1 MTDEEIY
8 TPADEALAELRR
20 RRDQG
25 LLRQVHEALAGD
37 VPRYLIEHECFVLS
51 RHIAT
56 PNNEALYVLA
66 RAEREGATAIF
77 SQDPGDKFTSV
88 NNLKRRLARPEL
100 YRARDSATGGAFRK
114 VDLVDVAAAENERLE
129 DVVTRDGRPLVGV
142 HNALFARLEGRPF
155 RVVDDRAWID
165 RNHRGRMQELYARYL
180 LLFIAHGVLFEEFET
195 PADLHVKTGLI
206 LPLVAACEA
215 RFGVKPLI
223 VRPHEP
229 ASAPDERFHL
239 AHSED
244 LFPTSVFGNQ
254 SLPSSGHATWRP
266 QATRGGAPGLG
277 SRTAVAG
284 IHALQ

>member
-1 MTDEEIY
+1 MTDEDIY
-8 TPADEALAELRR
+8 TPADDALAELRR
-20 RRDQG
+20 RRDRG
-25 LLRQVHEALAGD
+25 LLRQVHGALAGD

-56 PNNEALYVLA
+56 PNNEALHVLA
-66 RAEREGATAIF
+66 RAERDGATAIF

-88 NNLKRRLARPEL
+88 NTLKRRLARPEL
-100 YRARDSATGGAFRK
+100 YRARDSATGGTFRK

-129 DVVTRDGRPLVGV
+129 DVVTRGGKPLVGV

-195 PADLHVKTGLI
+195 PEDLHFKTGLI

-215 RFGVKPLI
+215 RFGVKPII

-229 ASAPDERFHL
+229 TSGSDERFHL

-244 LFPTSVFGNQ
+244 LFPTSVFGKP
-254 SLPSSGHATWRP
+254 SLTPSDIAAWRS
-266 QATRGGAPGLG
+266 QASRHGAPRLRP
-277 SRTAVAG
+277 RTAVAD
-284 IHALQ
+284 IHALR